1 VFDKYKKRDRLSQPA
16 GSGIG
21 LSVAKSIAELH
32 RGTLIIES
40 RGEGQGTSVRVLL
53 SYDIPVCQK
62 LSAPDNEYDNSEI
75 QLILTELSSCLTLD
89 CYSEFLE
96 D

>member
-1 VFDKYKKRDRLSQPA
+1 MFDKYKQRDKLSKPT

-40 RGEGQGTSVRVLL
+40 RGEGQGTSVRAML
-53 SYDIPVCQK
+53 SYDIPAGQK
-62 LSAPDNEYDNSEI
+62 LSAPNNEYDNSEM
-75 QLILTELSSCLTLD
+75 QNILTELSGCLTLD